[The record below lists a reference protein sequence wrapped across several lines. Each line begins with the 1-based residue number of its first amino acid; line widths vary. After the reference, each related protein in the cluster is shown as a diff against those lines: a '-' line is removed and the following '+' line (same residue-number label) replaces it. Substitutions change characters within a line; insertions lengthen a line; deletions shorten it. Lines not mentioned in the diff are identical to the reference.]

1 MSIRDYRSLTVAAR
15 KTLTQM
21 MKRILLTLAVVLTVA
36 CSATAQSFEASLT
49 GRVTDASG
57 AVTARAR
64 VEVTNT
70 ATGRT
75 TTALSNEAG
84 IYTAPG
90 LPPGTYQVTVEHP
103 GFKKLVQHG
112 IKLELDQKA
121 RLDLT
126 LEVGVVSESVDV
138 TTEAPVLNSES
149 GAKGQVI
156 DNHEILDLPLNG
168 RDFNELAYLTP
179 GVVDLPEGLSNSGV
193 TAINGGRADG
203 VNYLV
208 DGLTNRSVSN
218 GSAVTQPSVDAVQ
231 EFKVQTS
238 AYAADYGTVGSGVI
252 NVALKSGTNQ
262 VHGTIYEFS
271 RNSAMDARNFFDTT
285 KSDMSRYQF
294 GGTIGGPI
302 VIPGKYNGRDRSFFF
317 GSFEGLESETGDARL
332 SRVPTDS
339 ERAGD
344 FSSLLQGSRKT
355 YLRDPALS
363 GTCDATS
370 QAACFPGNIIPA
382 SRFNPIAVMLL
393 KLVPVANRTG
403 VNNFQ
408 TSQVA
413 TSSKKDFILKFDQRV
428 NDRVNLALSYVSGN
442 GSSTSPY
449 GASNL
454 PGFGLAGK
462 SRTKLAGIRS
472 SQMLRTTVV
481 NDLRL
486 SFSRMAGTSD
496 WERRDDPD
504 LMDAVQAMS
513 ISKDP
518 TYAGLPRISM
528 TGYDSIGHHASYP
541 SDIPVTNYQLFDAL
555 SIFRGRHSLRVGADI
570 IYTQYYQ
577 YYPNNARGSLSV
589 LGRVTGG
596 TATPVPMADFL
607 LGLPDSGS
615 VLLDPRRN
623 YLTYKT
629 EAMFI
634 QDDFKITPTLTLNLG
649 LRYDL
654 LFPPVEKYN
663 KLSSFVPELKRIVVA
678 GDPALP
684 RSLVQLN
691 KADFAPRG
699 GFAWRPWNSSVWVVR
714 GGYGIFY
721 TGTAQNSI
729 RILAANNTPY
739 SNTQN
744 FSRSTT
750 NPLAYTFSN
759 PFPSYGTGVTVTTI
773 PNGVAVYA
781 GPAYM
786 ESYNF
791 TVERRI
797 GASLVAEVSYA
808 GSHGV
813 HLPRKYDVNQQIRL
827 SPTQIVRPFPQY
839 NGAIQYVS
847 FGSSSSYNALQTSLR
862 RSFRNGVGFRANFV
876 WSKALDEC
884 SGVTGTGS
892 ECVAQDSYNLSLE
905 RGRSGYNRP
914 RAFTLD
920 FSYQLPF
927 ARGKRF
933 LGGWQLNG
941 IVKLYDGQPF
951 TPTISSYSFAQ
962 GGASRPDAI
971 GSGKLDNPTVDRW
984 FNVADFVAVPN
995 GSFRFG
1001 TAGRNILDGPPLK
1014 QIDLSGMKIFTLPNE
1029 QKLQF
1034 RVELF
1039 NAPNVA
1045 NFYLPVATV
1054 DSTNAGTIT
1063 QARPGR
1069 SIQLGLKY
1077 LF

>member
-1 MSIRDYRSLTVAAR
+1 
-15 KTLTQM
+15 
-21 MKRILLTLAVVLTVA
+21 MKNILLTLALILALVF
-36 CSATAQSFEASLT
+36 SAAAQSFEASLT

-64 VEVTNT
+64 VEVTNI

-75 TTALSNEAG
+75 TSVVTNDAG

-90 LPPGTYQVTVEHP
+90 LPPGSYEVTVEHP
-103 GFKKLVQHG
+103 GFKKFVERG
-112 IKLELDQKA
+112 ITLQLDQKA

-126 LEVGVVSESVDV
+126 LAVGIVTEAVEVR
-138 TTEAPVLNSES
+138 TEAPLLNSES

-179 GVVDLPEGLSNSGV
+179 GVVDLPEGIATSNSGV

-208 DGLTNRSVSN
+208 DGLNNRN
-218 GSAVTQPSVDAVQ
+218 LRDGTPMTQLSVDAVQ

-252 NVALKSGTNQ
+252 TVALRSGTNQ
-262 VHGTIYEFS
+262 AHGSVYEFV
-271 RNSAMDARNFFDTT
+271 RNSAMDARNFFDTNKT
-285 KSDMSRYQF
+285 DSSRHQF

-302 VIPGKYNGRDRSFFF
+302 VIPGKYNGKDRSFFF
-317 GSFEGLESETGDARL
+317 FSFEGLQAHTGDARL
-332 SRVPTDS
+332 ARVPTDS
-339 ERAGD
+339 ERAGN
-344 FSSLLQGSRKT
+344 FSSLLQGPKPI
-355 YLRDPALS
+355 YLRDPAS
-363 GTCDATS
+363 VGACDATS
-370 QAACFPGNIIPA
+370 QVACFPGNIIPT
-382 SRFNPIAVMLL
+382 SRFHPIAVMLL
-393 KLVPVANRTG
+393 KLIPVANRAG

-413 TSSKKDFILKFDQRV
+413 TNSSRNFIVKFDQRV
-428 NDRVNLALSYVSGN
+428 SERVNLALSYVGGN

-454 PGFGLAGK
+454 PGFGLSSESG
-462 SRTKLAGIRS
+462 TNLAGIRS
-472 SQMLRTTVV
+472 SQVLRPTLI

-486 SFSRMAGTSD
+486 SFSRSASTSD
-496 WERRDDPD
+496 WQRRDDPA
-504 LMDAVQAMS
+504 LTDAVQAMS
-513 ISKDP
+513 ISKVP
-518 TYAGLPRISM
+518 TYEGLPRISM
-528 TGYDSIGHHASYP
+528 TGYDVIGHHSSYP
-541 SDIPVTNYQLFDAL
+541 GDIPVTNYQLFDAL
-555 SIFRGRHSLRVGADI
+555 SFFRGRHSLRVGEDI

-577 YYPNNARGSLSV
+577 YYPNNARGSISV

-607 LGLPDSGS
+607 LGLPDNAS

-629 EAMFI
+629 AGSFV
-634 QDDFKITPTLTLNLG
+634 QDDFKVTPTLTLNLG

-663 KLSSFVPELKRIVVA
+663 KLSSFVPELNRIVVS

-691 KADFAPRG
+691 KMDFAPRV
-699 GFAWRPWNSSVWVVR
+699 GFAWRPWNSNKWVVR

-721 TGTAQNSI
+721 TGTAQNAI
-729 RILAANNTPY
+729 RILAANNSPY
-739 SNTQN
+739 SNTQS
-744 FSRSTT
+744 FTRSTT

-759 PFPSYGTGVTVTTI
+759 PFPSYGTGVTATTV
-773 PNGVAVYA
+773 PSGVDVYA
-781 GPAYM
+781 QPSYM
-786 ESYNF
+786 ENYNF
-791 TVERRI
+791 TIERGI
-797 GASLVAEVSYA
+797 GANLVAEISYA

-827 SPTQIVRPFPQY
+827 SPTVVVRPYPQY
-839 NGAIQYVS
+839 GAAIQYVA

-862 RSFRNGVGFRANFV
+862 RTFRGGIGFRANFV

-892 ECVAQDSYNLSLE
+892 ECVAQDSYDLRLE

-927 ARGKRF
+927 ARRSRF

-941 IVKLYDGQPF
+941 ILKLYDGQPF
-951 TPTISSYSFAQ
+951 TPTISSFSFAQ

-971 GSGKLDNPTVDRW
+971 GSGKLDHPTVDRW
-984 FNVADFVAVPN
+984 FNVGDFVAVPT

-1001 TAGRNILDGPPLK
+1001 TAGRNILDGPPLR
-1014 QIDLSGMKIFTLPNE
+1014 QIDLSGMKIFTLPRE

-1039 NAPNVA
+1039 NAPNHA

-1054 DSTNAGTIT
+1054 DATNAGTIT